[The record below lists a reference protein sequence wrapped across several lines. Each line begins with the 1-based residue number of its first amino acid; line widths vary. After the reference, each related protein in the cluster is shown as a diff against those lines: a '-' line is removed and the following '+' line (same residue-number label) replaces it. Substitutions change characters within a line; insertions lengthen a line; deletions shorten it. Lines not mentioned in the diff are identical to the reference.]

1 MCSHFTYVFPDAEIM
16 GYQIQI
22 GWGKAV
28 PIPPNPIYV
37 PPNMKEIQN
46 ATEPDPPSG
55 VAVCACVRACGH
67 VFCVCIP
74 PLCVCVTCATHP
86 LLPSPLAVAG
96 LPFNAQP
103 KKGVKFNSKEDSG
116 NTEKLAQ
123 VQTYSTYQCYSV
135 AMECIA
141 MGCVAMGCVAMGC
154 VAMGCIAM
162 GCVAM
167 GCIAMLTYEKGVV
180 TVELHSRRC
189 CYFLLVMK
197 VLWYKMVWALASEH

>member
-1 MCSHFTYVFPDAEIM
+1 M

-55 VAVCACVRACGH
+55 GVVCM
-67 VFCVCIP
+67 
-74 PLCVCVTCATHP
+74 CVCVCVCVGVCVCVCA
-86 LLPSPLAVAG
+86 LVYNLPPAPPSLVGVG

-103 KKGVKFNSKEDSG
+103 KKGVKFNAKEDSG

-123 VQTYSTYQCYSV
+123 VG
-135 AMECIA
+135 
-141 MGCVAMGCVAMGC
+141 GCVLISTTMGPWDVPP
-154 VAMGCIAM
+154 
-162 GCVAM
+162 
-167 GCIAMLTYEKGVV
+167 
-180 TVELHSRRC
+180 
-189 CYFLLVMK
+189 
-197 VLWYKMVWALASEH
+197 WALLPRQQYLDLQTLP

>member
-1 MCSHFTYVFPDAEIM
+1 M

-67 VFCVCIP
+67 VFCVCLLHIRVSMYIYVCVCIP

-123 VQTYSTYQCYSV
+123 VQTYSTYQCYPV
-135 AMECIA
+135 AMVMLPGVHCHAEITMAFIA
-141 MGCVAMGCVAMGC
+141 MEHTMYM
-154 VAMGCIAM
+154 
-162 GCVAM
+162 
-167 GCIAMLTYEKGVV
+167 
-180 TVELHSRRC
+180 R
-189 CYFLLVMK
+189 K
-197 VLWYKMVWALASEH
+197 VS